1 MTLTLTVRAAEW
13 NRHVDQL
20 AGAVDRL
27 VPVVKGNGY
36 GLGRDWLAQRASTLA
51 PSMAV
56 GTIHEVGS
64 VPANHTAIVLTPSLE
79 IPADLR
85 SNAVLTIG
93 NSDHLHM
100 AARHPGRGVLIKVRS
115 SMNRYGVDPV
125 AANALAAEAR
135 TLGLL
140 VRGFSIHPPRAGTST
155 DHADEIERLI
165 ELIEPTAAVWVSHV
179 DTADYDRLRQRHTGR
194 EWNLRLGTA
203 LWHGDKS
210 LFHLTADVI
219 DVQPVSAGDIAGYR
233 SEPVPAAGTLVM
245 IGCGSAHGV
254 APLPDNL
261 SPFHFAR
268 HRLTLVEPPHMHT
281 SMCFVPHGEPVP
293 AVGEHVDVQ
302 RPLITTAPDVVDW
315 V

>member
-20 AGAVDRL
+20 AAAVDRL

-56 GTIHEVGS
+56 GTIYEVDS
-64 VPANHTAIVLTPSLE
+64 VPPNHTAIVLTPSLE
-79 IPADLR
+79 IPHDLR

-93 NSDHLHM
+93 NFDHLHT

-115 SMNRYGVDPV
+115 SMNRYGVEPA
-125 AANALAAEAR
+125 AANAIAAEAR

-140 VRGFSIHPPRAGTST
+140 VRGFSIHPPRAGSSA
-155 DHADEIERLI
+155 DHANEIERLI

-179 DTADYDRLRQRHTGR
+179 DVSDYDRLRQRHAHR

-210 LFHLTADVI
+210 HFHLTADVL
-219 DVQPVSAGDIAGYR
+219 DVRPVSAGEIAGYR
-233 SEPVPAAGTLVM
+233 SEMIHEAGTLVT

-261 SPFHFAR
+261 SPFHHAR
-268 HRLTLVEPPHMHT
+268 RRLVLVEPPHMHS
-281 SMCFVPHGEPVP
+281 SMCFVPHGDPVP
-293 AVGEHVDVQ
+293 AIGERVDVQ
-302 RPLITTAPDVVDW
+302 RPLITTAPDIVHW